1 MTTLFEDFP
10 SEKSFRSWMTSRTRD
25 DLPTRTSL
33 LSKSS
38 SSNNRQGTFVGTVCL
53 HEVVGAKGR
62 WKLGEWKLGE
72 WNLSEWKMSEWKNS
86 ESIFADFHK
95 LLNSKLVLCSFF

>member
-1 MTTLFEDFP
+1 MDDQ
-10 SEKSFRSWMTSRTRD
+10 KASRKCWNCSI
-25 DLPTRTSL
+25 LSL
-33 LSKSS
+33 
-38 SSNNRQGTFVGTVCL
+38 GC
-53 HEVVGAKGR
+53 EV
-62 WKLGEWKLGE
+62 LGEWKLGE